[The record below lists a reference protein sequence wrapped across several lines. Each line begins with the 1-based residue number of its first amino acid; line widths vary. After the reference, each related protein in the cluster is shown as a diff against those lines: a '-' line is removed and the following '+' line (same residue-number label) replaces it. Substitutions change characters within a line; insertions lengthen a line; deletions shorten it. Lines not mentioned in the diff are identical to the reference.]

1 MFSVHLLITIADC
14 VAALAASA
22 EKRRNLNHRQVNL
35 TFTGENTTSTVAEM
49 MAQLTDAIAEEAS
62 LTTTVAGLPASTLKK
77 KRTTELR
84 RATDRREELED
95 KMTYRGPADILSRE
109 LDLKN
114 VLDALARLDVFDT
127 EVAARKIEIAA
138 AG

>member
-1 MFSVHLLITIADC
+1 MFSVNLLLTIADC

-35 TFTGENTTSTVAEM
+35 TFTGENTISTVAEM
-49 MAQLTDAIAEEAS
+49 AAQLTDAIAEEAS
-62 LTTTVAGLPASTLKK
+62 LTSTVAGLPAGSLKK

-95 KMTYRGPADILSRE
+95 RMTYRGPAEVLTRE
-109 LDLKN
+109 LDLLH
-114 VLDALARLDVFDT
+114 VTDSLDRLTVFDT
-127 EVAARKIEIAA
+127 EVAARKAEIEA